1 MQTFAKNSLET
12 SMETALTQSNGPDL
26 ALIEDEDSVTAIVR
40 DAMRETPAPRLREVM
55 DALVVHLHAFLRE
68 VRPTDEEFEFGLR
81 YLVALGQATHATN
94 NEVVLAADVLGLSTL
109 VTAMNNSTAGGRT
122 PGALLGPFYRA
133 GAPSYDCGDCVVQD
147 DAPGLPLFV
156 SGKVSGPDG
165 KPLAGARVEVWQ
177 ASPVGLYDNQD
188 PNQPDRN
195 LRGAFCTDDEGDY
208 HFRTV
213 RPAGYPVPT
222 DGPVGTLLAAQ
233 RRHPYR
239 PAHIHF
245 IVAAP
250 GHRTL
255 VTQVFADDSEH
266 LASDV
271 TFGVHRELVGRFM
284 LVDGGR
290 SPWGNV
296 PAPFY
301 TLQFNFVLERGE
313 PTFPIPPID

>member
-1 MQTFAKNSLET
+1 MEISLEQHQASAGHHPT
-12 SMETALTQSNGPDL
+12 
-26 ALIEDEDSVTAIVR
+26 LIEDEHSVTRIVEA
-40 DAMRETPAPRLREVM
+40 AMANTADPRLRFIIG
-55 DALVVHLHAFLRE
+55 ALVRHLHGFLRE
-68 VRPTDEEFEFGLR
+68 ARLTDAEFEF
-81 YLVALGQATHATN
+81 ALEFLARLGHATHASH

-109 VTAMNNSTAGGRT
+109 VTVMNNSTRDGRT

-133 GAPSYDCGDCVVQD
+133 NAPRYACGDCVVQD
-147 DAPGLPLFV
+147 DAPGLPLLV
-156 SGKVSGPDG
+156 SGTVRATDG
-165 KPLAGARVEVWQ
+165 TPLAGALVEIWQ

-195 LRGAFCTDDEGDY
+195 LRGCFHTDANGNY

-233 RRHPYR
+233 QRHPYR

-250 GHRTL
+250 GYRTL
-255 VTQVFADDSEH
+255 VTQVFADEPDKLE
-266 LASDV
+266 SDV
-271 TFGVHRELVGRFM
+271 TFGVHRLLVGN
-284 LVDGGR
+284 LQLHDHGR
-290 SPWGNV
+290 SDWGDV

-301 TLQFNFVLERGE
+301 TLQFDFTLEPGQQ
-313 PTFPIPPID
+313 TFPKPPID

>member
-1 MQTFAKNSLET
+1 MKT
-12 SMETALTQSNGPDL
+12 SIERQVPQGESL
-26 ALIEDEDSVTAIVR
+26 ALIEDEHSVTGVVQA
-40 DAMRETPAPRLREVM
+40 AMANTTNPRLHFVM
-55 DALVVHLHAFLRE
+55 DALVRHLHGFLTE
-68 VRPTDEEFEFGLR
+68 VRLSDEEFEL
-81 YLVALGQATHATN
+81 ALGYIASLGHATN
-94 NEVVLAADVLGLSTL
+94 ARHNEVVLAADVLGLSTL
-109 VTAMNNSTAGGRT
+109 VTAMNNGTREGRT

-133 GAPSYDCGDCVVQD
+133 NAPRYACGDCVVQD

-156 SGKVSGPDG
+156 SGTVRGTDG
-165 KPLAGARVEVWQ
+165 KPLPGALVEIWQ

-188 PNQPDRN
+188 PTQPDRN
-195 LRGAFCTDDEGDY
+195 LRGCFHADEGGNY

-233 RRHPYR
+233 KRHPYR

-250 GHRTL
+250 GYRTL
-255 VTQVFADDSEH
+255 VTQVFADEPEP

-271 TFGVHRELVGRFM
+271 TFGVHRQLVGDLR
-284 LVDGGR
+284 LHEHGL
-290 SPWGNV
+290 SPWGEV

-301 TLQFNFVLERGE
+301 TLAFDFTLEPGE
-313 PTFPIPPID
+313 QAFPKPPID

>member
-1 MQTFAKNSLET
+1 METYVAHEQRSLE
-12 SMETALTQSNGPDL
+12 GPLSLVD
-26 ALIEDEDSVTAIVR
+26 DEQSVTRLVEA
-40 DAMRETPAPRLREVM
+40 AMADTPDPRLRFVTG
-55 DALVVHLHAFLRE
+55 ALVRHLHAFLRE
-68 VRPTDEEFEFGLR
+68 ARLTDAEFEFALDF
-81 YLVALGQATHATN
+81 VARLGQATHATH

-109 VTAMNNSTAGGRT
+109 VTVMNNGTRHGRT

-133 GAPSYDCGDCVVQD
+133 NAPHYACGDCVVQD
-147 DAPGLPLFV
+147 NPPGLPLFV
-156 SGKVSGPDG
+156 SGTVRAIDG
-165 KPLAGARVEVWQ
+165 TPLRGALVEVWQ

-195 LRGAFCTDDEGDY
+195 LRGCFHADEDGHY
-208 HFRTV
+208 HFRSV

-233 RRHPYR
+233 RRDPYR

-255 VTQVFADDSEH
+255 VTQVFADEPAQ
-266 LASDV
+266 LESDV
-271 TFGVHRELVGRFM
+271 TFGVHRQLVGQLQRH
-284 LVDGGR
+284 DQGY

-296 PAPFY
+296 PAPFF
-301 TLQFNFVLERGE
+301 TLAFDFTLEPGE
-313 PTFPIPPID
+313 QTFPKPPID